1 MKREVRYRR
10 EVETAL
16 FQGKE
21 ITVEHLI
28 PILSPE
34 EKTRRTR
41 EIERQ
46 RMKSVLAILAVD
58 WLYI

>member
-1 MKREVRYRR
+1 MKREVCYRR

-46 RMKSVLAILAVD
+46 
-58 WLYI
+58 LYEIFQKYQNRF